1 MADFQ
6 GNTCY
11 PGIVSFKQVWPKR
24 IDHCFISC
32 TASGP
37 NESRRAHK
45 QFPPLAQAQAIF
57 EVRVQ
62 PPRIL
67 GCLTLGSKP
76 SLPARANIQS
86 RKPALHRK
94 ILHRV
99 RQCLANLSVFE
110 QMGKMNGEQA
120 RKGGAARN
128 HTPTLLVLR
137 RSAAGRASSSRDCS
151 ADSLGRSLRMGAL
164 SGSTQ

>member
-1 MADFQ
+1 MSLRSTYRPSSGTASNESTHADS
-6 GNTCY
+6 GRRRRASS
-11 PGIVSFKQVWPKR
+11 VSFKQVWPKR

-120 RKGGAARN
+120 RKGGVASKASQGYAVPDRN
-128 HTPTLLVLR
+128 LAQFMK
-137 RSAAGRASSSRDCS
+137 SAI
-151 ADSLGRSLRMGAL
+151 
-164 SGSTQ
+164 

>member
-1 MADFQ
+1 M
-6 GNTCY
+6 NPRS
-11 PGIVSFKQVWPKR
+11 PGILLSKNFRNESTLHVSPQFGNGFKR
-24 IDHCFISC
+24 IHHCFISC
-32 TASGP
+32 TASGSI
-37 NESRRAHK
+37 ESRSAHK

-120 RKGGAARN
+120 RKGGVASKASQGYAVPDRN
-128 HTPTLLVLR
+128 LAQFMK
-137 RSAAGRASSSRDCS
+137 SAI
-151 ADSLGRSLRMGAL
+151 
-164 SGSTQ
+164 